1 MVHVRLAVLLV
12 PPPHLVATGDLAGT
26 VEHHAWVWVWVWFI
40 DDNRINGKVEA
51 MIA

>member
-26 VEHHAWVWVWVWFI
+26 VEHHA
-40 DDNRINGKVEA
+40 RSHGYGSL
-51 MIA
+51 MITVSMARWKP